1 MIFHVTFT
9 DGYFKYAELFLQS
22 LRRVHGTEFKVVL
35 TTTDLSADQMEQLVS
50 IYDNLVI
57 HNKPFNYGP
66 ICKALNRTEER
77 IKKIKS
83 LVEHDHARHWKY
95 LRTRW
100 KMHVAAENRVKIDIP
115 FVMEQYKSEDLIV
128 HFDVDMCIMKPL
140 DPLFKIMSQHDF
152 TVMYRPSRKLD
163 WQRIWMCVMGIKTN
177 GRASFF
183 MKQWGYELDKI
194 PLEDKPFAYGQTSCY
209 NVYHKILQHQTVGL
223 GNIHETWIADA
234 MAENKNKIN
243 RALVLSGHNP
253 FTGGKDVVLKKMRQ
267 RLDAKEK

>member
-9 DGYFKYAELFLQS
+9 DGYFEYARLFLES
-22 LRRVHGTEFKVVL
+22 LRRAHGTEFKAVL
-35 TTTDLSADQMEQLVS
+35 TTTDLSTDQMEQLTD
-50 IYDNLVI
+50 IYSNLII

-66 ICKALNRTEER
+66 ICKALNRSEER

-140 DPLFKIMSQHDF
+140 DLLLKMVSQYDF
-152 TVMYRPSRKLD
+152 SVIYRPRRKLV
-163 WQRIWMCVMGIKTN
+163 WQKTWMCTMGIKTN
-177 GRASFF
+177 NRASFF
-183 MKQWGYELDKI
+183 MKEWAKELDKI
-194 PLEDKPFAYGQTSCY
+194 PLEDKPFAYGQISCY
-209 NVYHKILQHQTVGL
+209 NAFHRILQHPKVRL
-223 GNIHETWIADA
+223 GKIPPKWIGDGVAGQ
-234 MAENKNKIN
+234 KKTKG
-243 RALVLSGHNP
+243 ALVLSGHNP
-253 FTGGKDVVLKKMRQ
+253 FTGGKDAVLKKMR
-267 RLDAKEK
+267 EKLNAEEK